1 MNYIRIIFILLFTTS
16 FYATPLFIDNQTKF
30 VDLLSHSE
38 VYIDKSRALSV
49 DEIIKSDKLFKKN
62 DKKLLG
68 FGYSPDFDVW
78 IKFTLKNNTD
88 KAISKILE
96 YDNPL
101 TTNIEFYN
109 PNKNYKKEEDGL
121 SLKNLHE
128 TIINPIFIIELKP
141 KESSTYYIKASSFI
155 TTLIVKLNLW
165 NSDSFYNKEIKHQLI
180 LALFFGAMLILALYN
195 LFIFF
200 FTRDI
205 SYLYY
210 VVYMIGLIIHHLL
223 YVGIANAYFLTSEN
237 MTIIISMASFFV
249 AVPVYGLGLFTKSF
263 LQTNQYFI
271 HNKILN
277 LFLILIP
284 ISIGFFLLTQG
295 YDRYRNSITMIFL
308 IFLMYITIYATIK
321 RNKQAYFILFG
332 WFIFLSSGILM
343 FLSSAGIFDIY
354 GYSKYLI
361 EISFLLEAV
370 IFSVALANR
379 INSLQKEKNEV
390 NQKLIIQQQN
400 ETKRLE
406 KSVKEK
412 TIDLTYAL
420 DEKELLL
427 KELNHRVKN
436 NMQTIV
442 SLIRLQ
448 NDEIEDKKLQDILI
462 TIQNRINAMGHL
474 HELLYN
480 QNDITD
486 INAYEYFDLLIEEI
500 KDSYESDIE
509 INFDIQ
515 ARLKIEQAI
524 YCGLIINELVTNSFK
539 YAFPTKEG
547 NITISLKKIGQE
559 VQLIIKDDG
568 VGFDEKNKKQSLGLT
583 LVNTLCENQLGA
595 NIKIQSNDGVTITI
609 IWEDNE

>member
-1 MNYIRIIFILLFTTS
+1 MKHLKIIFF
-16 FYATPLFIDNQTKF
+16 LFITTFIYANPVTVDNQTKF
-30 VDLLSHSE
+30 INLLPHSE
-38 VYIDKSRALSV
+38 IFLDRSRNMTI
-49 DEIIKSDKLFKKN
+49 DEIDNSSQLFKKN

-88 KAISKILE
+88 KVISKILE

-141 KESSTYYIKASSFI
+141 KESSTYYVKASSFI

-249 AVPVYGLGLFTKSF
+249 ALPVYGLGLFTKSF
-263 LQTNQYFI
+263 LQTSQYPI

-284 ISIGFFLLTQG
+284 ISIGVFLLTQG
-295 YDRYRNSITMIFL
+295 YDKYRNSITMIFL

-406 KSVKEK
+406 KSVEEK
-412 TIDLTYAL
+412 TKDLKYAL

-515 ARLKIEQAI
+515 TRLKIEQAI
-524 YCGLIINELVTNSFK
+524 YCGLIINELVTNSLK
-539 YAFPTKEG
+539 YAFPAKEG
-547 NITISLKKIGQE
+547 NITISLKKIEQN

-568 VGFDEKNKKQSLGLT
+568 IGFDEKNKKQSLGLT